1 MSRCVSALCGAVLA
15 LLAVLPGNA
24 AAAPSSGSSWEP
36 MRIMHFVLT
45 GTVPLERA
53 REYVN
58 QAQAAG
64 FTAVQVVLT
73 DGVRLDH
80 APWKPVKG
88 AWTKAE
94 FLSWAAYARAHGL
107 DVIPEVKLLTHQ
119 EQFFQKH
126 YPGLM
131 FNAVSYDPRKEG
143 VYQAVFRLLDELID
157 ALHPRAIH
165 IGHDGAFGWTVGQV
179 AKWLKFGEVMV
190 PADLFARDVERIH
203 GYLTQKG
210 VETWMWADMLLDPA
224 EFPGAS
230 SKHLHGMAAGYGKAL
245 RNRLPRDIVMCDWH
259 YGDEQGSFPSM
270 SVMQSEGFRVI
281 GATWKR
287 EETMR
292 NFSRYALS
300 RHAYGLM
307 ATTWFHVQR
316 NDRDLVDWIIRSS
329 GMLFRNPD
337 AAVPPRPASAAPPE
351 GHGWT
356 AP

>member
-1 MSRCVSALCGAVLA
+1 M
-15 LLAVLPGNA
+15 
-24 AAAPSSGSSWEP
+24 
-36 MRIMHFVLT
+36 
-45 GTVPLERA
+45 
-53 REYVN
+53 
-58 QAQAAG
+58 
-64 FTAVQVVLT
+64 
-73 DGVRLDH
+73 
-80 APWKPVKG
+80 
-88 AWTKAE
+88 
-94 FLSWAAYARAHGL
+94 RAHGL
-107 DVIPEVKLLTHQ
+107 DVIPELKLMTHQ

-165 IGHDGAFGWTVGQV
+165 IGHDEAFGWTVGQV
-179 AKWLKFGEVMV
+179 AKWLRFGEVMM

-210 VETWMWADMLLDPA
+210 VETRMWADMLLDPA

-230 SKHLHGMAAGYGKAL
+230 SKHLHGMAAGYGKTL
-245 RNRLPRDIVMCDWH
+245 RDRLPRDIVMCDRH

-270 SVMQSEGFRVI
+270 AVMQREGFRVI

-316 NDRDLVDWIIRSS
+316 NDRDLVDWIIHSS
-329 GMLFRNPD
+329 GMLCRNPD
-337 AAVPPRPASAAPPE
+337 AVVPPRPASAASPK